1 MVGTYNDKKISMSK
15 LKNITFSSNWLK
27 YKIAMKTVCVQIRI
41 TKNNIPMAVLEFVR
55 TKEILSRW
63 R

>member
-1 MVGTYNDKKISMSK
+1 MSK

-41 TKNNIPMAVLEFVR
+41 TKNNTPIAVLEFVR